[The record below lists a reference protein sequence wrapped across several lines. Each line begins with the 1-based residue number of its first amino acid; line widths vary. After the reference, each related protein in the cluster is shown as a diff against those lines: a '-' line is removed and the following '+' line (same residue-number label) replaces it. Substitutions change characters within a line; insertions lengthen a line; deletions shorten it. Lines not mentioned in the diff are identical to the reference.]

1 MKARKAAIFLLF
13 GFCLTL
19 LPVPVMAQS
28 QNKTV
33 SVQGLIFDLK
43 HPEADRRVEAARLL
57 GSNKI
62 RQAVPALVEAADDPD
77 PRVRMAIVTALDD
90 IRDIRAQPVLVKMVQ
105 DPETDIRKKA
115 IDALVDLY
123 VLDESGFIAGTK
135 KVFKFLNPFD
145 SNYNDLII
153 ASYINVPA
161 DVIDAL
167 VTRLNDS
174 DDGVRKAA
182 VMSLGIFRARPALP
196 NLERASA
203 LEKKDDIKVEFIRTF
218 YKIGDPA
225 ACSSVLPL
233 INDPDKGVHDEAI
246 LTAGLLRCRD
256 AVEPL
261 MYLYESGIKERK
273 TVLKI
278 IPASSSYD
286 LQLKC
291 FQALALI
298 ADPRSEKLFLPAL
311 RHSNDDFRV
320 AAAEG
325 VARLG
330 NRDNLARVQQHR
342 ATASHRRYQLA
353 LDYALFRLGQEN
365 LLNELVQELDSSR
378 YGDQVYNYLLELT
391 PDQLPRLYPL
401 LRSSTGDVRVRLLD
415 VLGMIGDAGSLDVVR
430 TYTNDSDPDVVSAA
444 LLAVRRLQARR

>member
-1 MKARKAAIFLLF
+1 MMARKTAFFLVL
-13 GFCLTL
+13 GLWLIL
-19 LPVPVMAQS
+19 LPHPLMAQS
-28 QNKTV
+28 QSKTV

-57 GSNKI
+57 GGNKI

-77 PRVRMAIVTALDD
+77 PRVRMAILTALDE
-90 IRDIRAQPVLVKMVQ
+90 IRDIRAQQVMVKMVQ
-105 DPETDIRKKA
+105 DPETDIRRKA
-115 IDALVDLY
+115 IDGLVHLY

-135 KVFKFLNPFD
+135 KVFNFLNPFD
-145 SNYNDLII
+145 SNYNDLVIE
-153 ASYINVPA
+153 SYINVPA
-161 DVIDAL
+161 DVVAAL

-182 VMSLGIFRARPALP
+182 VMSLGIFRARQALP
-196 NLERASA
+196 DLERTAP
-203 LEKKDDIKVEFIRTF
+203 LETKDDIKVEFIRTF
-218 YKIGDPA
+218 YKIGDPD
-225 ACSSVLPL
+225 ACSSVVPF
-233 INDPDKGVHDEAI
+233 INDPDKSVHDEAI

-291 FQALALI
+291 FQALSLI

-325 VARLG
+325 LARLG
-330 NRDNLARVQQHR
+330 NRDNLTRVEKQR
-342 ATASHRRYQLA
+342 ETASHRRYQLA
-353 LDYALFRLGQEN
+353 LDYARYRMGRED
-365 LLNELVQELDSSR
+365 LLNELVHELDSSR
-378 YGDQVYNYLLELT
+378 YGDQVYNYMLELP

-401 LRSSTGDVRVRLLD
+401 LRSATGDERIRLLD
-415 VLGMIGDAGSLDVVR
+415 VLGMIGDAGTLDVVK

-444 LLAVRRLQARR
+444 LLAVRRLQARL